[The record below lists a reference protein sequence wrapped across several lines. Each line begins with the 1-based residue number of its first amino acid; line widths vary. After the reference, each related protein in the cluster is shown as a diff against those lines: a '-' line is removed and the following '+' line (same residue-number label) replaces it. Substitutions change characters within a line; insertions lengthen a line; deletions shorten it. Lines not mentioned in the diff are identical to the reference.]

1 MSVCDGYRYTKPMS
15 EKIKTSECQR
25 WVIKI
30 GSALLTNDGQGLAA
44 DAINDWV
51 GQMATLQQAGHEILL
66 VSSGAVAEGMTRLG
80 WTQRPHAL
88 HELQAAAAVGQMGL
102 VQAYES
108 RFQKY
113 GLHTAQVL
121 LTHEDLA
128 DRQRYLNA
136 RSTLQTLLG
145 LGVIPIVNE
154 NDTVTTDEIRLGD
167 NDTLAALVAN
177 LVGADLLV
185 LLTDQ
190 DGLLDSDPR
199 TNPAAKLIPEAQAGD
214 VALETMAAG
223 SAGALGRGGMLTKVR
238 AAARAARSGVLTVIA
253 SGNEN
258 NILQRLAADEALGT
272 RLYPACA
279 PFAARKQWLAGQ
291 LQVRGRLLLDD
302 GAVNK
307 LRSSG
312 SSLLPVGV
320 TRVEGNFQRGDLV
333 VCLGSSGEEIAR
345 GLVNYSASES
355 EKIIGQPSSRIEALL
370 GYVDEV
376 ELVHRDNLVIIT

>member
-1 MSVCDGYRYTKPMS
+1 MS
-15 EKIKTSECQR
+15 EKIKTSECKR
-25 WVIKI
+25 WVVKI
-30 GSALLTNDGQGLAA
+30 GSALLTNDGQGLAVA
-44 DAINDWV
+44 AIDGWV
-51 GQMATLQQAGHEILL
+51 EQMAALQQAGHEILL

-102 VQAYES
+102 VQAYEF
-108 RFQKY
+108 RFKKY
-113 GLHTAQVL
+113 GLHTAQIL

-154 NDTVTTDEIRLGD
+154 NDTVTNDEIRMGD

-190 DGLLDSDPR
+190 QGLFDSDPR
-199 TNPAAKLIPEAQAGD
+199 LNAGARLIPEAQAGD
-214 VALETMAAG
+214 PALESMAAG
-223 SAGALGRGGMLTKVR
+223 SGGALGRGGMLTKVR
-238 AAARAARSGVLTVIA
+238 AAARAARSGVLTLIV
-253 SGNEN
+253 SGSEEN
-258 NILQRLAADEALGT
+258 VLQRVAADEALGT

-279 PFAARKQWLAGQ
+279 PYAARKQWLAGR
-291 LQVRGRLLLDD
+291 LQVRGRLLLDE
-302 GAVNK
+302 GAANK
-307 LRSSG
+307 LRGYG

-320 TRVEGNFQRGDLV
+320 TRVEGDFKRGDLV
-333 VCLGSSGEEIAR
+333 VCLGPSGEEIAR

-355 EKIIGQPSSRIEALL
+355 ARIIGQPSSRIEALL
-370 GYVDEV
+370 GYVDDV
-376 ELVHRDNLVIIT
+376 ELVHRDNMVITA

>member
-1 MSVCDGYRYTKPMS
+1 MS
-15 EKIKTSECQR
+15 EKIKTSECKR

-30 GSALLTNDGQGLAA
+30 GSALLTNDGQGLAVEA
-44 DAINDWV
+44 LDGWV
-51 GQMATLQQAGHEILL
+51 KQIVALQQSGHKILL

-154 NDTVTTDEIRLGD
+154 NDTVTNDEIRLGD

-177 LVGADLLV
+177 LVGAELLV
-185 LLTDQ
+185 ILTDQ
-190 DGLLDSDPR
+190 PGLFDSDPR
-199 TNPAAKLIPEAQAGD
+199 INAKAQLIPEAQAGD
-214 VALETMAAG
+214 IALEYVAAG

-238 AAARAARSGVLTVIA
+238 AAARAARSGVLTLIA
-253 SGNEN
+253 SGSEEN
-258 NILQRLAADEALGT
+258 VLQRVAAGEALGT
-272 RLYPACA
+272 RLYPDCA

-291 LQVRGRLLLDD
+291 LQVRGRLSLDE

-307 LRSSG
+307 LRGSG

-320 TRVEGNFQRGDLV
+320 TRVDGDFKRGDLV
-333 VCLGSSGEEIAR
+333 VCLGPSGEEVAR
-345 GLVNYSASES
+345 GLVNYNAAESA
-355 EKIIGQPSSRIEALL
+355 KIIGQPSSRIEALL

-376 ELVHRDNLVIIT
+376 ELVHRDNMVITT

>member
-1 MSVCDGYRYTKPMS
+1 MQQAT
-15 EKIKTSECQR
+15 EKNRQDLKNSKR
-25 WVIKI
+25 WVVKI
-30 GSALLTNDGQGLAA
+30 GSALLTADGSGLDQGAIADWVKQIAALRAQGL
-44 DAINDWV
+44 
-51 GQMATLQQAGHEILL
+51 EIVL

-113 GLHTAQVL
+113 GLQTAQVL

-154 NDTVTTDEIRLGD
+154 NDTVTNDEIRLGD
-167 NDTLAALVAN
+167 NDTLAAMVAN

-185 LLTDQ
+185 ILTDQ
-190 DGLLDSDPR
+190 AGLFDSDPR
-199 TNPAAKLIPEAQAGD
+199 INAEAQLIAEAQAGD
-214 VALETMAAG
+214 IALESVAAG

-238 AAARAARSGVLTVIA
+238 AAARAARSGVLTLIA
-253 SGNEN
+253 SGSEEN
-258 NILQRLAADEALGT
+258 VLQRVAAGEALGT

-291 LQVRGRLLLDD
+291 LQVRGRLSLDE

-320 TRVEGNFQRGDLV
+320 TRVDGNFKRGDLV
-333 VCLGSSGEEIAR
+333 VCLGPSGEEVAR
-345 GLVNYSASES
+345 GLVNYSAPES
-355 EKIIGQPSSRIEALL
+355 AMIIGQPSSCIEALL

-376 ELVHRDNLVIIT
+376 ELVHRDNMVLTT

>member
-1 MSVCDGYRYTKPMS
+1 VFLKAMS
-15 EKIKTSECQR
+15 EKIKTSECKR
-25 WVIKI
+25 WVVKI
-30 GSALLTNDGQGLAA
+30 GSALLTNDGQGLAVE
-44 DAINDWV
+44 AINGWV
-51 GQMATLQQAGHEILL
+51 EQIAALQQAGHEVLL

-108 RFQKY
+108 RFKKY
-113 GLHTAQVL
+113 GLQTAQIL

-145 LGVIPIVNE
+145 LGVIPVVNE
-154 NDTVTTDEIRLGD
+154 NDTVTNDEIRMGD

-190 DGLLDSDPR
+190 QGLLDSDPR
-199 TNPAAKLIPEAQAGD
+199 INAAARLIPEAQAGD
-214 VALETMAAG
+214 AALESMAAG
-223 SAGALGRGGMLTKVR
+223 SGGALGRGGMLTKVK
-238 AAARAARSGVLTVIA
+238 AAARAARSGVLTLIA
-253 SGNEN
+253 SGKEEN
-258 NILQRLAADEALGT
+258 VLQRLAAGERLGT
-272 RLYPACA
+272 RLHPACA

-291 LQVRGRLLLDD
+291 LQVRGRLLLDE

-320 TRVEGNFQRGDLV
+320 TRVEGNFKRGDLV
-333 VCLGSSGEEIAR
+333 VCLGPSGEEIAR

-370 GYVDEV
+370 GYVDDV
-376 ELVHRDNLVIIT
+376 ELVHRDNLVMTS

>member
-1 MSVCDGYRYTKPMS
+1 MS
-15 EKIKTSECQR
+15 EKIKTSECKR

-30 GSALLTNDGQGLAA
+30 GSALLTNDGQGLAVEA
-44 DAINDWV
+44 LDGWV
-51 GQMATLQQAGHEILL
+51 KQMAALQQAGHKILL

-113 GLHTAQVL
+113 GLQTAQVL

-154 NDTVTTDEIRLGD
+154 NDTVTNDEIRLGD
-167 NDTLAALVAN
+167 NDTLAAMVAN

-185 LLTDQ
+185 ILTDQ
-190 DGLLDSDPR
+190 AGLFDSDPR
-199 TNPAAKLIPEAQAGD
+199 INAEAQLIAEAQAGD
-214 VALETMAAG
+214 IALESVAAG

-238 AAARAARSGVLTVIA
+238 AAARAARSGVLTLIA
-253 SGNEN
+253 SGSEEN
-258 NILQRLAADEALGT
+258 VLQRVAAGEALGT

-291 LQVRGRLLLDD
+291 LQVRGRLSLDE

-320 TRVEGNFQRGDLV
+320 TRVDGDFKRGDLV
-333 VCLGSSGEEIAR
+333 VCLGPSGEEVAR
-345 GLVNYSASES
+345 GLVNYSAPES
-355 EKIIGQPSSRIEALL
+355 AMIIGQPSSCIEALL

-376 ELVHRDNLVIIT
+376 ELVHRDNMVLTT

>member
-1 MSVCDGYRYTKPMS
+1 MS
-15 EKIKTSECQR
+15 EKIKTSECKR
-25 WVIKI
+25 WVVKI

-44 DAINDWV
+44 EAINGWV
-51 GQMATLQQAGHEILL
+51 EQMAALQQAGHEILL

-80 WTQRPHAL
+80 WTRRPHAL

-108 RFQKY
+108 RFKKY
-113 GLHTAQVL
+113 GLHTAQIL

-154 NDTVTTDEIRLGD
+154 NDTVTNDEIRLGD

-190 DGLLDSDPR
+190 QGLFDSDPR
-199 TNPAAKLIPEAQAGD
+199 INAQAKLIPEAQAGD
-214 VALETMAAG
+214 VALESMAAG
-223 SAGALGRGGMLTKVR
+223 RGGALGRGGMLTKVR
-238 AAARAARSGVLTVIA
+238 AAARAARSGVLTLIA
-253 SGNEN
+253 SGNEPN
-258 NILQRLAADEALGT
+258 VLQRLAADEALGT

-279 PFAARKQWLAGQ
+279 PFAARKQWLAGR
-291 LQVRGRLLLDD
+291 LQVRGRLSLDE

-307 LRSSG
+307 LRGSG

-320 TRVEGNFQRGDLV
+320 TRVEGDFKRGDLV
-333 VCLGSSGEEIAR
+333 VCLGPAGEEIAR

-355 EKIIGQPSSRIEALL
+355 ARIIGQPSSRIEALL

-376 ELVHRDNLVIIT
+376 ELVHRDNLVMTT